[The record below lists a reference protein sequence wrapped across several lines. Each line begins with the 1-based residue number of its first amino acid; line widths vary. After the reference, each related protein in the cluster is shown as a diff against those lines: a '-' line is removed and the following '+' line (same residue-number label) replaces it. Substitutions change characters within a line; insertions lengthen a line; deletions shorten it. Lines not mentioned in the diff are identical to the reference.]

1 MLSRFRDHIVVNHP
15 DQLSRQWAQRIVD
28 RYATSAKVRTVDI
41 RSVNIGT
48 STRLRLTVN
57 HDAIGVVPSRWF
69 VKTPSLAIKSRAI
82 TAIPRLLHKEVH
94 FYNSLSQGVPVSV
107 PQILAAESLLGRG
120 TTLVMADLDE
130 LGFRP
135 GLTADAL
142 SLEQAQQVVEK
153 LAVFH
158 AHYWGNAGL
167 LKTHRWLNGFSHNV
181 ENHMGTLL
189 AVPLMKRGLDRAGR
203 LVPSKLHRSALR
215 YAADRR
221 RITRI
226 LATGVQTLVHH
237 DCHPGNLFWNHSEP
251 GFLDW
256 QLVRMGEGVSDLAY
270 FLATSLKPESRR
282 AHEKQ
287 LLKLYMAALASQ
299 GISDLDEETYYQ
311 RYRAHLV
318 YPFEAMIVTLAI
330 GGMMERNSNLEL
342 IARVSAAVDDND
354 SYSALSI

>member
-1 MLSRFRDHIVVNHP
+1 MMNRFRDNIVVHRP
-15 DQLSRQWAQRIVD
+15 DQISRQWAQRIVN
-28 RYATSAKVRTVDI
+28 RYAASAKVSGVEVQ
-41 RSVNIGT
+41 SVNIGT
-48 STRLRLTVN
+48 STRLRLTVD

-82 TAIPRLLHKEVH
+82 TAIPRLLHKEVN
-94 FYNSLSQGVPVSV
+94 FYNSLSQGVPVNL

-120 TTLVMADLDE
+120 TTLVMTDLDE
-130 LGFRP
+130 LGCRP
-135 GLTADAL
+135 GLAADAL
-142 SLEQAQQVVEK
+142 SLEQARGVVEK
-153 LAVFH
+153 LAGFH

-189 AVPLMKRGLDRAGR
+189 AVPLMRRGLERAGR
-203 LVPSKLHRSALR
+203 LVPGKLHQSALH
-215 YAADRR
+215 YASDRR
-221 RITRI
+221 RINRI
-226 LATGVQTLVHH
+226 LATGMQTLVHH
-237 DCHPGNLFWNHSEP
+237 DCHPGNLFWSQAEP

-270 FLATSLKPESRR
+270 FLATSLTPESRR

-287 LLKLYMAALASQ
+287 LLELYLASLANH
-299 GISDLDEETYYQ
+299 GIGQLDEEVYHQ

-330 GGMMERNSNLEL
+330 GGMMEHNSNLEL

-354 SYSALSI
+354 SYAALAL